1 MSIKYVSSTTTGQ
14 DTAPITKDHGIQ
26 GIDMSPRV
34 VEKMKNVNHLF
45 SQGTRRACTNCATKQ
60 VSWSCIGCDRHLPNG
75 KWADLGLPAED
86 EDESLFGRLRQ
97 VVQSGLV
104 KDEDQH
110 TFAYEQVQYVLKSWI
125 IQDESTPIAPPV
137 IEECGL
143 SLDRPGWK
151 WANTKLSAEDSSAS
165 IMGVLRSMSGLGLIG
180 SSISSGWIQF
190 GRSLANC
197 WALLEP
203 VLNGSIAQTPLP
215 AALANELKKY
225 RESTALKPM
234 PRALADGLCKYSNL
248 SMASFEAQT
257 PAFSEF
263 GMMLID
269 RGYSL
274 HQVSVA
280 SPMKK
285 ETPRLTVG
293 PPPKRYLKEVAK
305 VVETNNK
312 ILDEERARKDRA
324 KERADTD
331 RQVKKD
337 EAAAR
342 KSRAQEDQRKAR
354 QRKAER
360 RKQGKLQRTEKQV
373 KIPESWRSSQSPL
386 VNPVADSKPHE
397 DDIQTTEPE
406 LTEETLANAV
416 SPWLENGVEGMILEI
431 APASTTDEDGVLAT
445 SSSDSNTLVDRS
457 ASSSFTKICSIHTAV
472 DCQCDECVS
481 YDLAIDTLEGGSPD
495 ETPSHRENI
504 VELLLSQP
512 RSSRSESVVCR
523 LEDIASSLQISERH
537 IPKDK
542 APENAFAS
550 QHNSSEGL
558 LVDKS
563 HIPKDN
569 APETAFASQ
578 HNSIGELIEGTRPK
592 SILNVSAPPFA
603 PKVVPGPSHAQQYAY
618 RLHSASELPKWVE
631 LGLAAEAADDSL
643 FSRVWQL
650 EALGALTLKDKK
662 DFGTIISKFWKQMY
676 LATQDSP
683 NALKAMSLPH
693 GSGSCNWSDLQ
704 LSAEDREDSILGVS
718 QKLASLG
725 FWSVHDEN
733 TLQNITLRVAKMWS
747 LARSEADA
755 PSVVVAGSKFP
766 KADPEPK
773 GSKLQNGASTALSQQ
788 SFGCHTIGPLP
799 CLYRD
804 GRVVSSETDLSDCA
818 SSDAAI
824 AEKGSDGEMDAETDE
839 VIVFKPRG
847 RR

>member
-1 MSIKYVSSTTTGQ
+1 MSFSYVTSATAGQ
-14 DTAPITKDHGIQ
+14 DTAPITKDHRIQ
-26 GIDMSPRV
+26 GIDLSPRAA
-34 VEKMKNVNHLF
+34 EKMKNVNHLF
-45 SQGTRRACTNCATKQ
+45 SQGTRRTCTECATNQ

-75 KWADLGLPAED
+75 NWADLGLPVED

-97 VVQSGLV
+97 VVQSSLF
-104 KDEDQH
+104 KEENQH

-125 IQDESTPIAPPV
+125 IEDASTLIAPPV
-137 IEECGL
+137 MEECGL

-151 WANTKLSAEDSSAS
+151 WANTKLSAEDGSAS
-165 IMGVLRSMSGLGLIG
+165 IMGVVRSMSGLGLIG

-197 WALLEP
+197 WAVLES
-203 VLNGSIAQTPLP
+203 VLSGSVAQTPLP

-225 RESTALKPM
+225 RESTAPKPM

-280 SPMKK
+280 SPKMK

-312 ILDEERARKDRA
+312 ILDEERDRKDRA
-324 KERADTD
+324 KERADID

-360 RKQGKLQRTEKQV
+360 RKQGKLQRTEKQA
-373 KIPESWRSSQSPL
+373 KIRESRRSSQSPL
-386 VNPVADSKPHE
+386 ANPVAGSRPHE
-397 DDIQTTEPE
+397 DSIQTTEPD
-406 LTEETLANAV
+406 LVEETLANAV
-416 SPWLENGVEGMILEI
+416 SPWLENGVGGMNLEM
-431 APASTTDEDGVLAT
+431 APASSADEDGVLAT
-445 SSSDSNTLVDRS
+445 SSSDSDTLDDRS
-457 ASSSFTKICSIHTAV
+457 ASSSFTKICSIHIAV

-481 YDLAIDTLEGGSPD
+481 YDLAIDTLEGWSPD
-495 ETPSHRENI
+495 ETPSHRENT
-504 VELLLSQP
+504 VELLLSKP

-523 LEDIASSLQISERH
+523 LEDIASSLQASESH

-550 QHNSSEGL
+550 QHNS
-558 LVDKS
+558 
-563 HIPKDN
+563 
-569 APETAFASQ
+569 F
-578 HNSIGELIEGTRPK
+578 GELIEGRQPK
-592 SILNVSAPPFA
+592 STLNVSAPSFV
-603 PKVVPGPSHAQQYAY
+603 PKVVPGPSHAQQHAY
-618 RLHSASELPKWVE
+618 RLSSASELPKWVE
-631 LGLAAEAADDSL
+631 LGLAAEVADDSL

-650 EALGALTLKDKK
+650 EALKALALKDKK
-662 DFGTIISKFWKQMY
+662 DFSTIISKFWKQMY

-683 NALKAMSLPH
+683 NALKAMPIPN
-693 GSGSCNWSDLQ
+693 GYGSCNWSDFQ

-718 QKLASLG
+718 KKLHSSRPNPSTRTA
-725 FWSVHDEN
+725 
-733 TLQNITLRVAKMWS
+733 M
-747 LARSEADA
+747 RSQLSHM
-755 PSVVVAGSKFP
+755 SVV
-766 KADPEPK
+766 
-773 GSKLQNGASTALSQQ
+773 
-788 SFGCHTIGPLP
+788 
-799 CLYRD
+799 
-804 GRVVSSETDLSDCA
+804 
-818 SSDAAI
+818 
-824 AEKGSDGEMDAETDE
+824 
-839 VIVFKPRG
+839 
-847 RR
+847 